1 MIWWNLAEIIKKIW
15 NKKASY
21 MLICIMMI
29 LIQSIMEHHYIQY
42 WYNPFLVA
50 MLAVLDTEEKNT
62 MINSYTIE
70 NLN

>member
-1 MIWWNLAEIIKKIW
+1 
-15 NKKASY
+15 